1 MGKNGWDASKIMQFH
16 NENKL
21 YLLTRAPQIKRIL
34 DRLIAEKSDEGV
46 HPDLVALEYMTQAQK
61 GLNVPTKKGRIGHK
75 MEPGV
80 KSLF

>member
-1 MGKNGWDASKIMQFH
+1 MQFH

-34 DRLIAEKSDEGV
+34 GRLIAEKSDEGV

-61 GLNVPTKKGRIGHK
+61 GLNVLTKKGRIGHK